1 MPVVGLGLK
10 MSLYNGLTNVKPGDL
25 CQSLEFHRMAV
36 LQQFYGTINDL
47 CWSEFFKNWVS
58 CSKNVFQWH
67 KEAIDE

>member
-47 CWSEFFKNWVS
+47 C
-58 CSKNVFQWH
+58 
-67 KEAIDE
+67 